1 MLYFLLYI
9 AIGMVFVSTGA
20 YGPLRKL
27 VKESD
32 GKTEEERAAVAIQF
46 LLTLLFVA
54 IICPLWPVL
63 LTFKVM
69 KFFNK
74 DKEEEKVD
82 AK

>member
-54 IICPLWPVL
+54 IICPFWPVL
-63 LTFKVM
+63 LTFKIIG
-69 KFFNK
+69 FFKK
-74 DKEEEKVD
+74 DKKEEKVS
-82 AK
+82 AE

>member
-9 AIGMVFVSTGA
+9 AIGMIFVATGM

-27 VKESD
+27 VKENDS
-32 GKTEEERAAVAIQF
+32 KTEEERAKIVVQF
-46 LLTLLFVA
+46 LSSLLFVV
-54 IICPLWPVL
+54 IVCPFWPVL

-69 KFFNK
+69 KFFNR
-74 DKEEEKVD
+74 DNKEKKVD

>member
-32 GKTEEERAAVAIQF
+32 GKTEEERAAVAIQL
-46 LLTLLFVA
+46 LLT
-54 IICPLWPVL
+54 
-63 LTFKVM
+63 
-69 KFFNK
+69 
-74 DKEEEKVD
+74 
-82 AK
+82 

>member
-32 GKTEEERAAVAIQF
+32 GKTEEERATVAIQF
-46 LLTLLFVA
+46 LFTLLFVA
-54 IICPLWPVL
+54 IICPFWPVL
-63 LTFKVM
+63 LTFKIIG
-69 KFFNK
+69 FFKK
-74 DKEEEKVD
+74 DKKEVKVD
-82 AK
+82 A

>member
-9 AIGMVFVSTGA
+9 VIGMVFASTAA

-54 IICPLWPVL
+54 IICPFWPVL
-63 LTFKVM
+63 LTFKIIG
-69 KFFNK
+69 FFKK
-74 DKEEEKVD
+74 DKKEEKVS
-82 AK
+82 AE